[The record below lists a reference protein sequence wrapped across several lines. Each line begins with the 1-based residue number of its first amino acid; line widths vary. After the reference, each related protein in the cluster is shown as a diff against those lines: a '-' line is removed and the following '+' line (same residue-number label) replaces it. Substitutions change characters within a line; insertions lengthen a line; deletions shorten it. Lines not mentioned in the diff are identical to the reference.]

1 MVLALSQNTNERNMI
16 MEQYFRKRV
25 LKIGVTII
33 IAEIIIL
40 AIVGSFYVL
49 SISEAVDTRIETQ
62 VQIPGQLMNAGHLN
76 YDAVEDSD
84 KMSELIGEELIE
96 GMVIGVDY
104 NVYYSLNPEYLGLS
118 VDEIPTL
125 DPSLFDVV
133 NPSEVLLYT
142 NETLVSVSIIYGLDE
157 ITPRFF
163 VYVVIGTSAAT
174 AEKNQAAQIFLV
186 SSSVVM
192 ILTLTIFALSYNLIQ
207 RLEYDL
213 AEGKRLAVVV
223 EERTK
228 ELTRSNA
235 ALEQFAYVISHDL
248 QEPLRMIV
256 SYLQLI
262 EDRYR
267 DQLDADGIEFIDY
280 AVGGAKRVRE
290 MIIDLLHFSRAGK
303 QSMSEEKIDCNDL
316 VAGVLANLKVSIK
329 ESGASIDTE
338 QLPSIMANR
347 GGVTMLFQ
355 NLISNAIKFRSEVP
369 PKIVIKAIE
378 GVDMW
383 EFSVSDNG
391 IGILE
396 EHYELIFDVFQKIHA
411 RNEYPGTG
419 IGLSIC
425 KRVIEGLGGSIRVE
439 SKMNEGATFYFTIP
453 KGRIIK

>member
-1 MVLALSQNTNERNMI
+1 

-25 LKIGVTII
+25 LKIGAAII
-33 IAEIIIL
+33 IAEIIVL

-49 SISEAVDTRIETQ
+49 SISDAVDTRVETQ
-62 VQIPGQLMNAGHLN
+62 VRIPGQLMNAGYLN
-76 YDAVEDSD
+76 FDAVEDSAQ
-84 KMSELIGEELIE
+84 MSELIGEELIE

-104 NVYYSLNPEYLGLS
+104 NVYYSSKPEYLGLS
-118 VDEIPTL
+118 VGEINTL
-125 DPSLFDVV
+125 DPSLLSVQ
-133 NPSEVLLYT
+133 NPSEVMLYT

-157 ITPRFF
+157 VTPRFF
-163 VYVVIGTSAAT
+163 VYVVIGTSEGA
-174 AEKNQAAQIFLV
+174 AEKNQAAQLFIM
-186 SSSVVM
+186 SSSVVI
-192 ILTLTIFALSYNLIQ
+192 ILTLIIFALSYNLIQ

-228 ELTRSNA
+228 ELTRSNE

-262 EDRYR
+262 ENRYK
-267 DQLDADGIEFIDY
+267 DKLDADGIEFIDY
-280 AVGGAKRVRE
+280 AVGDAKRVRE

-303 QSMSEEKIDCNDL
+303 QSLSEEKMDCNDL
-316 VAGVLANLKVSIK
+316 VVEVLANLNVSIQ
-329 ESGASIDTE
+329 ESGASLDTGE
-338 QLPSIMANR
+338 LPTIMADR

-355 NLISNAIKFRSEVP
+355 NLISNAIKFRSEDL
-369 PKIVIKAIE
+369 PKIVIKAVE

-391 IGILE
+391 IGIRE
-396 EHYELIFDVFQKIHA
+396 EHHDRIFDVFQKLHT

-439 SKMNEGATFYFTIP
+439 SKLNEGSTFFFKIP
-453 KGRIIK
+453 KERIIK

>member
-1 MVLALSQNTNERNMI
+1 

-25 LKIGVTII
+25 LKIGAAII
-33 IAEIIIL
+33 IAEIIVL

-49 SISEAVDTRIETQ
+49 SISDAVDTRVETQ
-62 VQIPGQLMNAGHLN
+62 VRIPGQLMNAGYLN
-76 YDAVEDSD
+76 FDAVEDSAQ
-84 KMSELIGEELIE
+84 MSELIGEELIE

-104 NVYYSLNPEYLGLS
+104 NVYHSLNPEYLGLS
-118 VDEIPTL
+118 VGEIPTL
-125 DPSLFDVV
+125 DPSLLNVQ
-133 NPSEVLLYT
+133 NPSEVTHYT

-163 VYVVIGTSAAT
+163 VYVVIGTSEGT
-174 AEKNQAAQIFLV
+174 AEKNQAVQLFIM
-186 SSSVVM
+186 SSSVVI

-228 ELTRSNA
+228 ELTRSNE

-262 EDRYR
+262 ENRYK
-267 DQLDADGIEFIDY
+267 DKLDADGIEFIDY

-303 QSMSEEKIDCNDL
+303 QSLSEEKINCNDL
-316 VAGVLANLKVSIK
+316 VVGVLANLNVSIQ
-329 ESGASIDTE
+329 ESGASLDTGE
-338 QLPSIMANR
+338 LPTIMADR

-355 NLISNAIKFRSEVP
+355 NLISNAIKFRSEDL
-369 PKIVIKAIE
+369 PKIVIKAVE

-391 IGILE
+391 IGIRE
-396 EHYELIFDVFQKIHA
+396 EHHDRIFDVFQKLHT

-439 SKMNEGATFYFTIP
+439 SKLNEGSTFFFKIP
-453 KGRIIK
+453 KERIIK

>member
-1 MVLALSQNTNERNMI
+1 

-25 LKIGVTII
+25 LKIGAAII
-33 IAEIIIL
+33 IAEIIVL

-49 SISEAVDTRIETQ
+49 SISDAVDTRVETQ
-62 VQIPGQLMNAGHLN
+62 VRIPGQLMNAGYLN
-76 YDAVEDSD
+76 FDAVEDSAQ
-84 KMSELIGEELIE
+84 MSELIGEELIE

-104 NVYYSLNPEYLGLS
+104 NVYHSLNPEYLGLS
-118 VDEIPTL
+118 VGEIPTL
-125 DPSLFDVV
+125 DPSLLNVQ
-133 NPSEVLLYT
+133 NPSEVTHYT

-163 VYVVIGTSAAT
+163 VYVVIGTSEGT
-174 AEKNQAAQIFLV
+174 AEKNQAVQLFIM
-186 SSSVVM
+186 SSSVVI

-228 ELTRSNA
+228 ELTRSNE

-262 EDRYR
+262 ENRYK
-267 DQLDADGIEFIDY
+267 DKLDADGIEFIDY

-303 QSMSEEKIDCNDL
+303 QSLSEEKINCNDL
-316 VAGVLANLKVSIK
+316 VVGVLANLNVSIQ
-329 ESGASIDTE
+329 ESGASLDTGE
-338 QLPSIMANR
+338 LPTIMADR

-355 NLISNAIKFRSEVP
+355 NLISNAIKFRSEDL
-369 PKIVIKAIE
+369 PKIVIKAVE

-391 IGILE
+391 IGIHE
-396 EHYELIFDVFQKIHA
+396 EHHERIFDVFQKLHP
-411 RNEYPGTG
+411 REKYPGTG
-419 IGLSIC
+419 IGLSVC

-439 SKMNEGATFYFTIP
+439 SKLNEGSTFFFTIP
-453 KGRIIK
+453 KERIIK

>member
-1 MVLALSQNTNERNMI
+1 

-25 LKIGVTII
+25 LKIGAAII
-33 IAEIIIL
+33 IAEIIVL

-49 SISEAVDTRIETQ
+49 SISDAVDTRVETQ
-62 VQIPGQLMNAGHLN
+62 VRIPGQLMNAGYLN
-76 YDAVEDSD
+76 FDAVEDSAQ
-84 KMSELIGEELIE
+84 MSELIGEELIE

-104 NVYYSLNPEYLGLS
+104 NVYYSSKPEYLGLS
-118 VDEIPTL
+118 VGEINTL
-125 DPSLFDVV
+125 DPSLLSVQ
-133 NPSEVLLYT
+133 NPSEVMLYT

-157 ITPRFF
+157 VTPRFF
-163 VYVVIGTSAAT
+163 VYVVIGTSEGA
-174 AEKNQAAQIFLV
+174 AEKNQAAQLFIM
-186 SSSVVM
+186 SSSVVI

-228 ELTRSNA
+228 ELTRSNE

-262 EDRYR
+262 ENRYK
-267 DQLDADGIEFIDY
+267 DKLDADGIEFIDY

-303 QSMSEEKIDCNDL
+303 QSLSEEKINCNDL
-316 VAGVLANLKVSIK
+316 VVGVLANLNVSIQ
-329 ESGASIDTE
+329 ESGASLDTGE
-338 QLPSIMANR
+338 LPTIMADR

-355 NLISNAIKFRSEVP
+355 NLISNAIKFRSEDL
-369 PKIVIKAIE
+369 PKIVIKAVE

-391 IGILE
+391 IGIRE
-396 EHYELIFDVFQKIHA
+396 EHHDRIFDVFQKLHT

-439 SKMNEGATFYFTIP
+439 SKLNEGSTFFFTIP
-453 KGRIIK
+453 KERIIK

>member
-1 MVLALSQNTNERNMI
+1 

-25 LKIGVTII
+25 LKIGAAII
-33 IAEIIIL
+33 IAEIIVL

-49 SISEAVDTRIETQ
+49 SISDAVDTRVETQ
-62 VQIPGQLMNAGHLN
+62 VRIPGQLMNAGYLN
-76 YDAVEDSD
+76 FDAVEDSAQ
-84 KMSELIGEELIE
+84 MSELIGEELIE

-104 NVYYSLNPEYLGLS
+104 NVYYSSKPEYLGLS
-118 VDEIPTL
+118 VGEINTL
-125 DPSLFDVV
+125 DPSLLSVQ
-133 NPSEVLLYT
+133 NPSEVMLYT

-157 ITPRFF
+157 VTPRFF
-163 VYVVIGTSAAT
+163 VYVVIGTSEGA
-174 AEKNQAAQIFLV
+174 AEKNQAAQLFIM
-186 SSSVVM
+186 SSSVVI

-228 ELTRSNA
+228 ELTRSNE

-262 EDRYR
+262 EDRYK
-267 DQLDADGIEFIDY
+267 DKLDADGIEFIDY

-303 QSMSEEKIDCNDL
+303 QSLSEEKIDCNDL
-316 VAGVLANLKVSIK
+316 VAGVLANLNVSIQ
-329 ESGASIDTE
+329 ESGAILDIGE
-338 QLPSIMANR
+338 LPTIMADR
-347 GGVTMLFQ
+347 GGVIMLFQ
-355 NLISNAIKFRSEVP
+355 NLIANAIKFRSEDP
-369 PKIVIKAIE
+369 PKIVIKAVE

-391 IGILE
+391 IGIRE
-396 EHYELIFDVFQKIHA
+396 EHHERIFDVFQKLHP
-411 RNEYPGTG
+411 REKYPGTG
-419 IGLSIC
+419 IGLSVC

-439 SKMNEGATFYFTIP
+439 SKLNEGSTFFFTIP
-453 KGRIIK
+453 KERIIK

>member
-1 MVLALSQNTNERNMI
+1 

-25 LKIGVTII
+25 LKIGAAII
-33 IAEIIIL
+33 IAEIIVL

-49 SISEAVDTRIETQ
+49 SISDAVDTRVETQ
-62 VQIPGQLMNAGHLN
+62 VRIPGQLMNAGYLN
-76 YDAVEDSD
+76 FDAVEDSAQ
-84 KMSELIGEELIE
+84 MSELIGEELIE

-104 NVYYSLNPEYLGLS
+104 NVYYSSKPEYLGLS
-118 VDEIPTL
+118 VGEINTL
-125 DPSLFDVV
+125 DPSLLSVQ
-133 NPSEVLLYT
+133 NPSEVMLYT

-157 ITPRFF
+157 VTPRFF
-163 VYVVIGTSAAT
+163 VYVVIGTSEGA
-174 AEKNQAAQIFLV
+174 AEKNQAAQLFIM
-186 SSSVVM
+186 SSSVVI

-228 ELTRSNA
+228 ELTRSNE

-262 EDRYR
+262 ENRYK
-267 DQLDADGIEFIDY
+267 DKLDADGIEFIDY

-303 QSMSEEKIDCNDL
+303 QSLSEEKINCNDL
-316 VAGVLANLKVSIK
+316 VVGVLANLNVSIQ
-329 ESGASIDTE
+329 ESGASLDTGE
-338 QLPSIMANR
+338 LPTIMADR

-355 NLISNAIKFRSEVP
+355 NLISNAIKFRSEDL
-369 PKIVIKAIE
+369 PKIVIKAVE

-391 IGILE
+391 IGIRE
-396 EHYELIFDVFQKIHA
+396 EHHDRIFDVFQKLHT

-439 SKMNEGATFYFTIP
+439 SKLNEGSTFFFKIP
-453 KGRIIK
+453 KERIIK